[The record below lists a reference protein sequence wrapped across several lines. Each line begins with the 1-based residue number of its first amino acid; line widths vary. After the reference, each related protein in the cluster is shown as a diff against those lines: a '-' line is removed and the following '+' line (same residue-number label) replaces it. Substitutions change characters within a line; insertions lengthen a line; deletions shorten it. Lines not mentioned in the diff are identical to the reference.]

1 MFIDD
6 IKYRYTYLNSMKNVV
21 HEEPIDRAVVPDRTI
36 IIRPELEP
44 VIDKLLRERPTWR
57 FKSTENFYN
66 HKNFYNHSGV
76 RTATNFEIYDGDE
89 ALGRLWAEQNWRDGS
104 TRYNFDN
111 FRLEKARQRSRVSFT
126 TKPAE
131 AVKRIVKAFHLK
143 TPTERAV
150 DAFNTVGTA
159 VAKVVSDN
167 NWPLRRAKSA
177 IEKELFAYALKH
189 WDEMKVHLTGD
200 TTLDFPALVQADREA
215 QEMSEA
221 FRDNDG
227 VTVRIEANSSYLVSR
242 RSDGGYVA
250 ETYNDSTLSDHLRG
264 ALGLLKLVDDGTA
277 IPGVGIRV
285 AANLYFV
292 MDKKGESNDA

>member
-21 HEEPIDRAVVPDRTI
+21 HEEPIDWAVVPDRTI

-57 FKSTENFYN
+57 FKSTEPFYRQT
-66 HKNFYNHSGV
+66 GV

-89 ALGRLWAEQNWRDGS
+89 ALGRLWAEQHWSNNNI
-104 TRYNFDN
+104 RYNFDN
-111 FRLEKARQRSRVSFT
+111 FRLEKSRQRSRVSFT

-150 DAFNTVGTA
+150 DAFNTVSTA
-159 VAKVVSDN
+159 VQKVVSDN

-221 FRDNDG
+221 FHGSDG

-242 RSDGGYVA
+242 RSDGGFVA
-250 ETYNDSTLSDHLRG
+250 DTYNDSTLSDHLRG

-277 IPGVGIRV
+277 IPDVGIRV
-285 AANLYFV
+285 ATNLYFV